1 MLRADSYAIYR
12 SSNAYLGVILA
23 ERALA
28 GLPVEL
34 VRRPLCVPKQ
44 RGVGV
49 ADLVG
54 GRANPRHGSYHREDC
69 LRWAAK
75 HRIEMR
81 LPAPEN
87 LARRV
92 DWLAD
97 AARRRLAS

>member
-81 LPAPEN
+81 FPAPEN